1 MAAKKQEQKQ
11 DIFYVGI
18 NNPVKLRRNVLECSK
33 LMIRSLQVY
42 EKVNRIREKRI
53 DKTEKFKSIVRELS
67 RMCNSLKREL
77 PSNKILEMHEH
88 QKKALL
94 GNRNQQHINILPTSP
109 APSIKQEA
117 RKELTNVNKLER
129 DLHEIEQKL
138 KALGH

>member
-1 MAAKKQEQKQ
+1 MAPKKQEQKQ

-18 NNPVKLRRNVLECSK
+18 NNPIKLRRNVLECSK

-42 EKVNRIREKRI
+42 EKVNRLRDKRV
-53 DKTEKFKSIVRELS
+53 DKTEKFKSTIRELS

-77 PSNKILEMHEH
+77 PSNKILEMHEQ

-94 GNRNQQHINILPTSP
+94 GNRPQINILPT
-109 APSIKQEA
+109 APSPTIRQEVK
-117 RKELTNVNKLER
+117 KELTNVDKLER

-138 KALGH
+138 KTLGH